1 MYLPIAYQVLLLII
15 LAALGWAANL
25 QLLARKSIDV
35 RPILQLGQ
43 HRGDALHQGVYRLT
57 ALLGAIAFL
66 GWLLSSMNAAAPNVQ
81 TGITLFTY
89 LLILAILV
97 LPQRVLFHATR
108 MQLVRSL
115 VRIVKPSMSDPVFLS
130 DVIMADILTSCARI
144 LADLCLVMCQFST
157 LLWPHIES
165 PLDINDTDS
174 ELGRLADAVRSRETG
189 TMCVDPGTL
198 GALVVAMPY
207 AFRLRQCI
215 NEYMKAPRHSSEA
228 KRHLANAVKYASSFP
243 VICLSATQKK
253 VVVRGL
259 LGAKSSDWSIGFVF
273 GLWVLSVAFNSLY
286 SFYWDIAFDWDLG
299 YSRTTGWRIADLIAP
314 QAAVN
319 THHAANDGGDTEREE
334 KDVATSHLS
343 PADALKEEASRSN
356 SFEWILRPR
365 LCFAPPMLYYFA
377 MATDFLLRVAWAMK
391 LSPHIQIDT
400 MPYGGLWLNVL
411 EIYRRWQW
419 TFLRIEK
426 EAAAMPPF

>member
-1 MYLPIAYQVLLLII
+1 MYLPIAY
-15 LAALGWAANL
+15 

-35 RPILQLGQ
+35 HPILQLGQ
-43 HRGDALHQGVYRLT
+43 HRGDALHQGV
-57 ALLGAIAFL
+57 
-66 GWLLSSMNAAAPNVQ
+66 SMNAAAPSVQ
-81 TGITLFTY
+81 TGITLFTGF
-89 LLILAILV
+89 
-97 LPQRVLFHATR
+97 LFHATR
-108 MQLVRSL
+108 MQL
-115 VRIVKPSMSDPVFLS
+115 PSMSDPVFLS

-157 LLWPHIES
+157 LL
-165 PLDINDTDS
+165 
-174 ELGRLADAVRSRETG
+174 ELGRLADAVRSKETG

-207 AFRLRQCI
+207 AFRLRQCV

-273 GLWVLSVAFNSLY
+273 GLWILSVAFNSLY

-314 QAAVN
+314 QAAVR
-319 THHAANDGGDTEREE
+319 THHAANDGGDAEQEE
-334 KDVATSHLS
+334 KGVATSHLS